1 VSAARFAAASV
12 RVLDAR
18 PMDRFDEAGEAFAR
32 LCRIMAQLRGP
43 GGCPW
48 DREQTPASLKPYLIE
63 EAYETIDAIDSGDRE
78 ALREELGDLLLQVVF
93 HAELSQEGGSF
104 DMAAVAAG
112 IADKLVRRHPH
123 VFGEQKADGSGG
135 ALRNWEAVKATER
148 PKHKG
153 TLDSIPR
160 GLPALLRAMRSGEK
174 AGAVGF
180 DWSAPEEVV
189 TKVDEELGELRA
201 AMQAGSP
208 DEVTEELGDLLFA
221 LVNLS
226 RRLGVDAESA
236 LHRATDKFQ
245 RRFAFMEKE
254 LRATSRAPRDASMS
268 ELDALWEAAKKA
280 ERTGA

>member
-1 VSAARFAAASV
+1 
-12 RVLDAR
+12 VLDAR
-18 PMDRFDEAGEAFAR
+18 AMDRFDKAGESFAR
-32 LCRIMAQLRGP
+32 LCRIMARLRAP

-63 EAYETIDAIDSGDRE
+63 EAYETIDAIDSGDRQ

-104 DMAAVAAG
+104 DMAEVATG
-112 IADKLVRRHPH
+112 ISDKLVRRHPH
-123 VFGEQKADGSGG
+123 VFGGETADGSNG

-148 PKHKG
+148 PKNKG

-180 DWSAPEEVV
+180 DWSAPADVV
-189 TKVDEELGELRA
+189 TKVDEELGELRE
-201 AMQAGSP
+201 AMHAGDASAI
-208 DEVTEELGDLLFA
+208 TEELGDLLFA

-245 RRFAFMEKE
+245 SRFAFMERE
-254 LRATSRAPRDASMS
+254 LRAQSRTPRDASMP
-268 ELDALWEAAKKA
+268 ELDGLWEAAKKA
-280 ERTGA
+280 ERTGP